1 MDYRTD
7 KNKGIITLWDD
18 AAGVGLQF
26 NKGEILSSYT
36 ASIVL
41 RDPSI
46 METTEGM
53 EKVNEISSALREQ
66 ATKDYPKEFKPI

>member
-7 KNKGIITLWDD
+7 KNNGVITLWDD

-26 NKGEILSSYT
+26 NEGEILSGYT

-53 EKVNEISSALREQ
+53 AKVNEISSALREQ